1 MQHRSFVELRERQS
15 WGGEKRGRKIS
26 KMADTTEREG
36 SHVVIDEIGRMLV
49 GKRENG

>member
-15 WGGEKRGRKIS
+15 WGEKMGRKIS
-26 KMADTTEREG
+26 KMADITEREG
-36 SHVVIDEIGRMLV
+36 SHVVIDEIGRMLA